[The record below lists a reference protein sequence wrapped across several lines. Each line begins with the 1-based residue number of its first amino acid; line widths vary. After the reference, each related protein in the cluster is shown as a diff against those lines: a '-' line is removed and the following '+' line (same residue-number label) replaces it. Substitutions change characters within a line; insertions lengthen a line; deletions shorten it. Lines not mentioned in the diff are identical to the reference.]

1 MLKNNLLLQSLVIF
15 LLFSH
20 TLLAQAPPANDDCA
34 NASEISI
41 TPNGYTLGMFE
52 SEKARLRFATTQ
64 TGESFPASFKDAGIN
79 QRSVWY
85 KFSIP
90 IARSITLELKQNS
103 TLIGQNTVGFHVYK
117 TQSCLPDSTFS
128 SNAFASIPMFGNS
141 GSTCLAAGT
150 YYVQVCA
157 NNMANDSIWINLVAD
172 KPGPAPYDEKSTA
185 GVLGQTNIPAN
196 LSTVLGCY
204 SITDANERCTSIG
217 AGYADYT
224 QTVWFIFQ
232 TNAYPDYVLLKGFSN
247 DSTYKI
253 GYNLFLGDA
262 RNAAVQ
268 LTAIDTGKVFNKAR
282 FTKEYLCGSLV
293 PNSTYSIQL
302 FLHKNAAS
310 HFTLSLY
317 GASSD
322 STKSARPST
331 LPVAYRKGT
340 LQPKQSYL
348 SNDVISCNAK
358 LSNNICG
365 TTIPSPMM
373 IESLP
378 SSLNKTKDTFEYNLW
393 VTFRLPR
400 KAILSS
406 TVWMTDT
413 NNLLRQ
419 IEYTAVYQQKYYIQ
433 KIFKGNVTNDCNL
446 PLVLKKT
453 VQASIQQTFLD
464 SGEYS
469 MQLVFSCRPYISG
482 GILHNMLFGRNIQL
496 QLSCVFF
503 VDQDSALFDKP
514 SKAENLGDINAA
526 PGQTKTGLKDFFGGE
541 SDNRT
546 IGTVKMNN
554 RSSYR
559 EFYLSQPSY
568 IRITDSIKYSNMR
581 SYFTYLFKGRASQN
595 LTTLKKVDAMY
606 GPNPFTS
613 VTSSLNTY
621 ESTPCI
627 PLDTGWYSIISS
639 HQVDTLSSV
648 DTFSTKIQVS
658 VTGTHQP
665 NYDKPYKACMVN
677 HGNPLTFGPN
687 IGTPEMPSYNTRVV
701 LPAGCFSCDDDSVY
715 KMCLNGNG
723 PRKALYYVFNMAAEC
738 HLTIDMDMTGSAKFL
753 LYRFNVKTDSLLLT
767 DPSYLVRRCDQ
778 SNEFCRL
785 QPGIYT
791 LVMLDNPGCRN
802 SSYTLNFEPV
812 GYSAFDYAINSYDMG
827 LIPPNNTLVLSAPDL
842 FTCTTGFA
850 ATDPN
855 AQSADGT
862 VYPIPPNYLRT
873 PKGSENNWFTFTLA
887 GTGTVKVNG
896 LYHRDFISGSIYF
909 AIYRSDVNGAI
920 PFATLRNNGQVDSTL
935 AQGLTKIADNKATG
949 NSQIVFNK
957 EGCDTARYYI
967 ITYPHPY
974 FPYNYYLQTHVSYS
988 GNNNVGIGNQC
999 TDAVPFSAFANGN
1012 YSAPATVTC
1021 HNMGGSYGEDGS
1033 NMDCL
1038 FDGPGYKSTWYK
1050 FTLSKPGKSNLSFSL
1065 DNQTNAPLQQIRYRI
1080 LYGNCNAINPG
1091 PCVPTSAS
1099 TFRIDCMLPGDY
1111 YIQVISPAG
1120 ASGII
1125 KANVQVSDNAFPNCK
1140 ASSPNDPVAKF
1151 TVSKDCNSGTY
1162 RFKNLS
1168 SAGTQIAY
1176 LWDFGNGST
1185 STEKSPVIAMQPVN
1199 NRDTIYTK
1207 LVVHNIAY
1215 NLYDSVIMPVYRIKD
1230 TIQLYAQAA
1239 THLAQQSE
1247 PVQLT
1252 ATTNYANP
1260 VFVWTPATSLTNAAS
1275 ASPVSTAKHH
1285 QLYVLGMKV
1294 GTCLFSDSVLVNRY
1308 TLDSFI
1314 TSKGLLCMGMGDI
1327 NLHAPAVAAAT
1338 YKWSG
1343 GQTTASIQV
1352 TDPGIYSVHVTG
1364 DSLDYFDTTEVTRYM
1379 PSRPILGNDTAIC
1392 AFSSLTVKALH
1403 TFPSYLWSNGDTLS
1417 SIPIDTPGIYTLTV
1431 KDSLCNFTDTI
1442 IVSTFQL
1449 QIDKLTIDTMC
1460 AGDTL
1465 TIAAPAGYQ
1474 QFLWSTGDTT
1484 QHVRISV
1491 PGKYSVKL
1499 YTTTCFG
1506 YDTTEVKLYIPNRT
1520 LLADTIICAN
1530 DSVLL
1535 DAGISSS
1542 YLWSTGDTG
1551 RFNTIHS
1558 AGTYMLRVF
1567 DKKCF
1572 AYDTVEVAPY
1582 SVSLSMPSDTFY
1594 CYKNAILL
1602 DAGSGYDSYLWQNGA
1617 IGQKMFAGQEGVYI
1631 VQVTQRGCKAL
1642 DSTHVKMHQV
1652 HIGLI
1657 NDTTIC
1663 RDTEIVLDA
1672 VSNGIK
1678 YRWSTGET
1686 KKWILV
1692 KDAGIYSVIVS
1703 DSNCT
1708 DTASVKIRWFES
1720 ENIFGND
1727 TTGCKPFELTL
1738 DAGNG
1743 NGFLWLPNGEAQ
1755 RTISIN
1761 EYGTY
1766 IATKY
1771 DNNGCAVS
1779 DTIIVTRRCGF
1790 STLYVPNVFTINDD
1804 GLNEQFKAVGIEVTD
1819 FRMQIYNRWGERVF
1833 YSDNI
1838 DKGWDGNVDGRP
1850 APSEVYV
1857 WLIRYRT
1864 NTGVLKTQNG
1874 NVTLLR

>member
-1 MLKNNLLLQSLVIF
+1 MLKNNLPLQSLVIF
-15 LLFSH
+15 LFFSH
-20 TLLAQAPPANDDCA
+20 MLLAQAPPANDDCA
-34 NASEISI
+34 NASQISM
-41 TPNGYTLGMFE
+41 PSNGYTLGTFE
-52 SEKARLRFATTQ
+52 SEKVRLRFATTQ
-64 TGESFPASFKDAGIN
+64 TGEFFPTSFKDAGIN
-79 QRSVWY
+79 QKSVWY

-90 IARSITLELKQNS
+90 VTRSITLELKQNS
-103 TLIGQNTVGFHVYK
+103 TLIGQNAVGFHVYK
-117 TQSCLPDSTFS
+117 TQNCVPDSTFS
-128 SNAFASIPMFGNS
+128 SSAFASIPMFGNS

-157 NNMANDSIWINLVAD
+157 NNTANDSIWISLVAG

-185 GVLGQTNIPAN
+185 GVLGTTNKSMTI
-196 LSTVLGCY
+196 STGMGCY
-204 SITDANERCTSIG
+204 SIANASEVCPSLGT
-217 AGYADYT
+217 GYTDYT
-224 QTVWFIFQ
+224 QTAWFTFQ
-232 TNAYPDYVLLKGFSN
+232 TNAYPDYLLLKGSSA
-247 DSTYKI
+247 DSAYKI

-268 LTAIDTGKVFNKAR
+268 LTAIDTGNVFNKAR

-310 HFTLSLY
+310 IFTLSLY
-317 GASSD
+317 GASND

-331 LPVAYRKGT
+331 LPVTYRKGT
-340 LQPKQSYL
+340 LRPGQTYL

-365 TTIPSPMM
+365 TAIPSPMI
-373 IESLP
+373 IEPLTP
-378 SSLNKTKDTFEYNLW
+378 SYNKTKDTFEYNLW

-400 KAILSS
+400 KAILNS

-413 NNLLRQ
+413 NNLLRY
-419 IEYTAVYQQKYYIQ
+419 IEYTAVHQQRCYIQ

-446 PLVLKKT
+446 PLVLKRT
-453 VQASIQQTFLD
+453 VQTAYQQTFLD
-464 SGEYS
+464 SGDYS

-482 GILHNMLFGRNIQL
+482 SILHNMLFGRNIQL

-541 SDNRT
+541 NDNRT
-546 IGTVKMNN
+546 IGMVTMNN

-568 IRITDSIKYSNMR
+568 IRITDSIKCSNVR
-581 SYFTYLFKGRASQN
+581 SYFTYLFRGRASQN
-595 LTTLKKVDAMY
+595 ITTLKKVDAKY

-613 VTSSLNTY
+613 VTTSLKTF
-621 ESTPCI
+621 ESTPCVM
-627 PLDTGWYSIISS
+627 LDTGWYSIISS

-658 VTGTHQP
+658 VIGPYQP
-665 NYDKPYKACMVN
+665 NYDKPYKAFMVN

-687 IGTPEMPSYNTRVV
+687 IGTPKMPSYNTQVV
-701 LPAGCFSCDDDSVY
+701 LPVGCFSCDDDSVY
-715 KMCLNGNG
+715 KMCLYGNT
-723 PRKALYYVFNMAAEC
+723 PRKALYYVFSMATEC
-738 HLTIDMDMTGSAKFL
+738 HMTIDVDMIGSARFL

-767 DPSYLVRRCDQ
+767 DTSYLVRRCDQ

-791 LVMLDNPGCRN
+791 LVMLDNPGCRS

-827 LIPPNNTLVLSAPDL
+827 LIPPDNTLVFSAPDQ

-855 AQSADGT
+855 AQSPGGT
-862 VYPIPPNYLRT
+862 VYPIPENHLRT
-873 PKGSENNWFTFTLA
+873 LKGSENNWFTFTLA
-887 GTGTVKVNG
+887 GTGTVKVNA
-896 LYHRDFISGSIYF
+896 LYSRDFTSSSLSF
-909 AIYRSDVNGAI
+909 AVYRSDVNGAI

-935 AQGLTKIADNKATG
+935 AQGLTKIGDNKATG
-949 NSQIVFNK
+949 TSQMVFNK

-974 FPYNYYLQTHVSYS
+974 FPPNYYVQTYVSYS
-988 GNNNVGIGNQC
+988 GNNNINIGNQC
-999 TDAVPFSAFANGN
+999 TDAVSFSAAANGSF
-1012 YSAPATVTC
+1012 SAPAIVTC
-1021 HNMGGSYGEDGS
+1021 HNMGGSYGEDDS

-1038 FDGPGYKSTWYK
+1038 FNGPGYKSTWYK
-1050 FTLSKPGKSNLSFSL
+1050 FTLSKQGKSNLSFSL
-1065 DNQTNAPLQQIRYRI
+1065 DNQTNASLQQIRYRI

-1111 YIQVISPAG
+1111 YIQVVSPAG

-1185 STEKSPVIAMQPVN
+1185 STEKSPVITMQPVN
-1199 NRDTIYTK
+1199 SRDTIYTK
-1207 LVVHNIAY
+1207 LVVHNITY

-1230 TIQLYAQAA
+1230 TIQLNAYVA
-1239 THLAQQSE
+1239 THLAQKSE

-1285 QLYVLGMKV
+1285 QLYVLGMMV

-1314 TSKGLLCMGMGDI
+1314 TSQGLLCMGMGTI
-1327 NLHAPAVAAAT
+1327 TLHAPQVAAIA

-1352 TDPGIYSVHVTG
+1352 NNPGIYSVHVKG
-1364 DSLDYFDTTEVTRYM
+1364 DSLDYFDTTEVTGYA
-1379 PSRPILGNDTAIC
+1379 PSVPILGNDTAIC
-1392 AFSSLTVKALH
+1392 AFSSVTVNALH
-1403 TFPSYLWSNGDTLS
+1403 TFSSYLWSNGDTLS
-1417 SIPIDTPGIYTLTV
+1417 SILIDTPGTYTLTI

-1442 IVSTFQL
+1442 VVSTFEL

-1460 AGDTL
+1460 TGDTL
-1465 TIAAPAGYQ
+1465 TIAAPIGYQ
-1474 QFLWSTGDTT
+1474 RFLWSTGDTT
-1484 QHVRISV
+1484 QNVRITE

-1499 YTTTCFG
+1499 YTTNCFG
-1506 YDTTEVKLYIPNRT
+1506 YDTTEVKLYAPNRA
-1520 LLADTIICAN
+1520 LLADTIICEN

-1535 DAGISSS
+1535 DAGVSSS

-1551 RFNTIHS
+1551 RFTTIHT
-1558 AGTYMLRVF
+1558 AGTYMLRFF
-1567 DKKCF
+1567 DEKCF
-1572 AYDTVEVAPY
+1572 VYDTVEVAPY
-1582 SVSLSMPSDTFY
+1582 TVPLSMPADTFY
-1594 CYKNAILL
+1594 CYKHPVLL

-1617 IGQKMFAGQEGVYI
+1617 IEQQMYAGQEGVYI
-1631 VQVTQRGCKAL
+1631 VQVTHRGCKAL
-1642 DSTHVKMHQV
+1642 DSTHVKMHRV
-1652 HIGLI
+1652 HISLV

-1663 RDTEIVLDA
+1663 QGIEMELDA
-1672 VSNGIK
+1672 ASNGIK
-1678 YRWSTGET
+1678 YSWSTGET
-1686 KKWILV
+1686 KKRILV

-1703 DSNCT
+1703 DSSCT
-1708 DTASVKIRWFES
+1708 DTASVNIRWFKP

-1727 TTGCKPFELTL
+1727 TSGCKPFELTL
-1738 DAGNG
+1738 DAGKG
-1743 NGFLWLPNGEAQ
+1743 NDFLWLPNGET
-1755 RTISIN
+1755 RHSISIN
-1761 EYGTY
+1761 DYGTY
-1766 IATKY
+1766 IAIKT
-1771 DNNGCAVS
+1771 DSNGCMVS
-1779 DTIIVTRRCGF
+1779 DTIVVKGKCDL
-1790 STLYVPNVFTINDD
+1790 SALYVPNVFTINDD
-1804 GLNEQFKAVGIEVTD
+1804 GINDVFKAEGVEIRD
-1819 FRMQIYNRWGERVF
+1819 FRMRIYNRWGEEVF

-1838 DKGWDGNVDGRP
+1838 NKGWNGNVAGQP
-1850 APSEVYV
+1850 APTDVYV
-1857 WLIRYRT
+1857 WTISYR
-1864 NTGVLKTQNG
+1864 NYVGVVKTESG